1 MGAATS
7 QHKRNMA
14 PTITESDTKTDD
26 AFHDSGENLQSP
38 KVTDSSTRLKLPTGE
53 VRRRDKR
60 GSSASNSYRM
70 SFYEMVD
77 AHEILPYLLVGNAP
91 SSNDEEF
98 LSRKHVRYALNLS
111 NAPVEYPF
119 DGLEYKSVFI
129 EDEDEEDLHSHLSE
143 CLEFLQKV
151 RKESEKYSNPKMQPK
166 VLVYSYFGLSRSCA
180 VVLAHL
186 MKEEGWT
193 LKQAWQYLHSLHPS
207 AKPNDGFLV
216 QLLQYERE
224 LYGNRITMTV
234 QDFYSR

>member
-7 QHKRNMA
+7 SHRRSKR
-14 PTITESDTKTDD
+14 PPPSDNSKTTV
-26 AFHDSGENLQSP
+26 AFSHDGISAAVERSDPP
-38 KVTDSSTRLKLPTGE
+38 KLLPTTT
-53 VRRRDKR
+53 RRGGKR

-77 AHEILPYLLVGNAP
+77 AHEVLPYLLVGNSP
-91 SSNDEEF
+91 SSNDEDF
-98 LSRKHVRYALNLS
+98 LTRKHVRYALNLS
-111 NAPVEYPF
+111 NTPVEYPF
-119 DGLEYKSVFI
+119 DEMEYKSVFI
-129 EDEDEEDLHSHLSE
+129 EDEEEVDLLAHLPE

-151 RKESEKYSNPKMQPK
+151 RREGERCPNPKLQPK

-193 LKQAWQYLHSLHPS
+193 LKQSWQYLHSLHPS

-216 QLLQYERE
+216 QLLQYERD
-224 LYGNRITMTV
+224 LRGNKITMTI